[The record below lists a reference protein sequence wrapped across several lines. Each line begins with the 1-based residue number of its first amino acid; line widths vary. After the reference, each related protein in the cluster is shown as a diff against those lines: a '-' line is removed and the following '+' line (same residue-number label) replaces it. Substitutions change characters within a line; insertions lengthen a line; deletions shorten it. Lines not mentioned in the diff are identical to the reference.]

1 MATFSLEQLNFF
13 KFSSV
18 VLDEFPLVLRHV
30 FVKMWDNQV
39 APTPGYQKWDDSPLV
54 RNMFLN
60 KEGGKTKYVPTSKSY
75 DEWDCTALFE
85 ATLYA
90 QSFAMPDGSGR
101 PATLDK
107 LYVKPRRLPTGTF
120 HPVIS
125 SPSGNQTETF
135 ALSLDQLR
143 LLRNTLCHQTST
155 QKIDKKTLAHYVQL
169 ARDAFTALGQDTTRI
184 DEIGKLDEGDFPTS
198 RLQKLE
204 EELKREKDAAI
215 KFKQISDH
223 LVQIESQIKT
233 VGSDVKT
240 ASTEVQLKVEE
251 VASDVK
257 MTVAEVQN
265 KLEEVGSD
273 VNTAVTDMQNKL
285 EEVGSDVKTAVTDM
299 QNKVEE
305 VASDVKTA
313 VTDMQNK
320 VEEVGS
326 HVTTAVTDVEKKVE
340 EVASDMK
347 TAVTDMQNKVEEVG
361 SDVTTAVT
369 DVEKKVEEVASDMI
383 TAARDVCTKV
393 KEVRSDVEKEVTAI
407 KTQVKNVGSDIVAKV
422 EHVGLEL
429 AKVKT
434 NVNDVK
440 QAVQAGIT
448 KGKSSNASFFYICS
462 GGPRG
467 GARGAAP
474 LSIFRPN

>member
-39 APTPGYQKWDDSPLV
+39 APTPGFQKWDDSPLV

-60 KEGGKTKYVPTSKSY
+60 KEGGKTKYVPTDKSY
-75 DEWDCTALFE
+75 HEWDCTALFE

-101 PATLDK
+101 SASLDK
-107 LYVKPRRLPTGTF
+107 LYVKPRRLPIGIF
-120 HPVIS
+120 HPVVLS
-125 SPSGNQTETF
+125 HSGNQAETF

-155 QKIDKKTLAHYVQL
+155 QKIDKKTFAHYVQL
-169 ARDAFTALGQDTTRI
+169 ARDAFAALGQDTTSI
-184 DEIGKLDEGDFPTS
+184 DEIGKLDEDDFPTS

-204 EELKREKDAAI
+204 EDLKREKDAAI

-233 VGSDVKT
+233 VVSDVKT
-240 ASTEVQLKVEE
+240 AATEVQLKVEE
-251 VASDVK
+251 VASDV
-257 MTVAEVQN
+257 
-265 KLEEVGSD
+265 
-273 VNTAVTDMQNKL
+273 
-285 EEVGSDVKTAVTDM
+285 
-299 QNKVEE
+299 
-305 VASDVKTA
+305 
-313 VTDMQNK
+313 
-320 VEEVGS
+320 
-326 HVTTAVTDVEKKVE
+326 
-340 EVASDMK
+340 K

-369 DVEKKVEEVASDMI
+369 DVEKKVEEVGSDVV
-383 TAARDVCTKV
+383 TAARDVRTKV
-393 KEVRSDVEKEVTAI
+393 EEVRSDVEKEVTAV
-407 KTQVKNVGSDIVAKV
+407 KTQVKNVGSDIMAKV

-434 NVNDVK
+434 NVDDVK
-440 QAVQAGIT
+440 QAVQARIT
-448 KGKSSNASFFYICS
+448 KGKSSKACFYICETLADLDS
-462 GGPRG
+462 
-467 GARGAAP
+467 
-474 LSIFRPN
+474 S

>member
-1 MATFSLEQLNFF
+1 
-13 KFSSV
+13 
-18 VLDEFPLVLRHV
+18 
-30 FVKMWDNQV
+30 MWDNQV
-39 APTPGYQKWDDSPLV
+39 APTPGFQKWDDSPLV
-54 RNMFLN
+54 RNMFLS
-60 KEGGKTKYVPTSKSY
+60 KEGGKTKYVPTDKSY

-101 PATLDK
+101 YATLDK
-107 LYVKPRRLPTGTF
+107 LYVKPRRLSIGIF

-125 SPSGNQTETF
+125 SPSGNQAETF

-155 QKIDKKTLAHYVQL
+155 QKIDKKTFAHYVQL

-184 DEIGKLDEGDFPTS
+184 DEIGKLDEDDFPTA

-204 EELKREKDAAI
+204 EDLKREKDAAI

-233 VGSDVKT
+233 VGSDVKM
-240 ASTEVQLKVEE
+240 AATEVQLKVEK

-257 MTVAEVQN
+257 MAVTEVQN
-265 KLEEVGSD
+265 K
-273 VNTAVTDMQNKL
+273 M
-285 EEVGSDVKTAVTDM
+285 EEVGSDVK
-299 QNKVEE
+299 K
-305 VASDVKTA
+305 A

-326 HVTTAVTDVEKKVE
+326 DVTTAVTDVEKKVE
-340 EVASDMK
+340 EVGSDMK

-369 DVEKKVEEVASDMI
+369 DVEKKVEEVASDVK
-383 TAARDVCTKV
+383 TAVTDMQNKVEEVGSDVTTAV
-393 KEVRSDVEKEVTAI
+393 TDVEKEVTAV
-407 KTQVKNVGSDIVAKV
+407 KTQVKNVGSDIMAKV

-429 AKVKT
+429 AKVKR
-434 NVNDVK
+434 NVDDVK
-440 QAVQAGIT
+440 QAMQAGST
-448 KGKSSNASFFYICS
+448 KGRSSNACFYQY
-462 GGPRG
+462 
-467 GARGAAP
+467 AKQ
-474 LSIFRPN
+474 

>member
-39 APTPGYQKWDDSPLV
+39 APTPGFQKWDDSPLV
-54 RNMFLN
+54 RNMFLS

-75 DEWDCTALFE
+75 HEWDCTALFE

-101 PATLDK
+101 SASLDK
-107 LYVKPRRLPTGTF
+107 LYVKPRRLPFGIF
-120 HPVIS
+120 HPVVL
-125 SPSGNQTETF
+125 SPSGNQAETF

-155 QKIDKKTLAHYVQL
+155 QKIDKKTFAHYVQL
-169 ARDAFTALGQDTTRI
+169 ARDAFAALGQDTTSI
-184 DEIGKLDEGDFPTS
+184 DEIGKLDEDDFPTS

-204 EELKREKDAAI
+204 EDLKREKDAAI

-233 VGSDVKT
+233 VVSDVKT
-240 ASTEVQLKVEE
+240 AATEVQLKVEE
-251 VASDVK
+251 VASDV
-257 MTVAEVQN
+257 
-265 KLEEVGSD
+265 
-273 VNTAVTDMQNKL
+273 
-285 EEVGSDVKTAVTDM
+285 
-299 QNKVEE
+299 
-305 VASDVKTA
+305 
-313 VTDMQNK
+313 
-320 VEEVGS
+320 
-326 HVTTAVTDVEKKVE
+326 
-340 EVASDMK
+340 K

-369 DVEKKVEEVASDMI
+369 DVEKKVEEVGSDVV
-383 TAARDVCTKV
+383 TAARDVRTKV
-393 KEVRSDVEKEVTAI
+393 EEVRSDVEKEVTAV
-407 KTQVKNVGSDIVAKV
+407 KTQVKNVGSDIMAKV

-434 NVNDVK
+434 NVDDVK
-440 QAVQAGIT
+440 QAVQARIT
-448 KGKSSNASFFYICS
+448 KGKSSKACFYICETLADLDS
-462 GGPRG
+462 
-467 GARGAAP
+467 
-474 LSIFRPN
+474 S

>member
-18 VLDEFPLVLRHV
+18 VLDKFPLVLRHV

-39 APTPGYQKWDDSPLV
+39 APTPGFQKWDDSPLV
-54 RNMFLN
+54 RNMFLS
-60 KEGGKTKYVPTSKSY
+60 KEGGKTKYVPTGKSY
-75 DEWDCTALFE
+75 HEWDCTALFE

-101 PATLDK
+101 SATLDK
-107 LYVKPRRLPTGTF
+107 LYVKPRRLPIGIF

-125 SPSGNQTETF
+125 SPSGNQAETF

-155 QKIDKKTLAHYVQL
+155 QKIDKKTFAHYVQL
-169 ARDAFTALGQDTTRI
+169 ARDAFAALGQDTTRI
-184 DEIGKLDEGDFPTS
+184 DEIGKLDEDDFPTA

-204 EELKREKDAAI
+204 EDLKREKDAAI

-233 VGSDVKT
+233 VVSDVKT
-240 ASTEVQLKVEE
+240 AATEVQLKVEE
-251 VASDVK
+251 VASDV
-257 MTVAEVQN
+257 
-265 KLEEVGSD
+265 
-273 VNTAVTDMQNKL
+273 
-285 EEVGSDVKTAVTDM
+285 
-299 QNKVEE
+299 
-305 VASDVKTA
+305 
-313 VTDMQNK
+313 
-320 VEEVGS
+320 
-326 HVTTAVTDVEKKVE
+326 
-340 EVASDMK
+340 K

-369 DVEKKVEEVASDMI
+369 DVEKKVEEVGSDVV
-383 TAARDVCTKV
+383 TAARDVRTKV
-393 KEVRSDVEKEVTAI
+393 EEVRSDVEKEVTAV
-407 KTQVKNVGSDIVAKV
+407 KTQVKNVGSDIMAKV

-434 NVNDVK
+434 NVDDVK
-440 QAVQAGIT
+440 QAVQARIT
-448 KGKSSNASFFYICS
+448 KGKSSKACFYICETLADLDS
-462 GGPRG
+462 
-467 GARGAAP
+467 
-474 LSIFRPN
+474 S